1 MTHEYRD
8 DRQRQLISIVKAKST
23 STHIPEKMFDMAS
36 ARARRRYKE
45 ADKGGVERGTRAAV
59 FAVFGCVGGSVVEVS
74 LSWLCIR
81 TASSGRA
88 IDASS
93 LVTREGGQEVSR

>member
-1 MTHEYRD
+1 MTHEYGD

-23 STHIPEKMFDMAS
+23 STHIPEKMFDMAL

-59 FAVFGCVGGSVVEVS
+59 VCCVWLRWWQRWWQRCRGLTFVAVYPYSVVG
-74 LSWLCIR
+74 
-81 TASSGRA
+81 SG
-88 IDASS
+88 D
-93 LVTREGGQEVSR
+93 